1 MLRACVLSFA
11 IFVVPSLGS
20 AQDVTVSRGVVLPGY
35 EVVVAPREGAPRT
48 LCEPSCELSLPRGEV
63 RLGWRRGDAIEW
75 QRDVHLTNDL
85 RVDLRL
91 EDRSLLRGTGH
102 ALLIAAG
109 VLLGAV
115 AIVGIA
121 TEPQPPDYGW
131 FGDRHGLVFAGI
143 AGGVVIALGVPG
155 IALSLVFERDEPALE
170 LVPVD

>member
-1 MLRACVLSFA
+1 MLRACLLSFA
-11 IFVVPSLGS
+11 IFVAPSIAA
-20 AQDVTVSRGVVLPGY
+20 AQDVTVSRGLVLPGY
-35 EVVVAPREGAPRT
+35 EVVVAPRDGAPRT
-48 LCEPSCELSLPRGEV
+48 LCEPSCELALPRGEV
-63 RLGWRRGDAIEW
+63 RLGWRRDDVIEW
-75 QRDVHLTNDL
+75 QREVLLAHDL

-109 VLLGAV
+109 VLLGAA

-143 AGGVVIALGVPG
+143 AGGVVLALGVPG
-155 IALSLVFERDEPALE
+155 VALSLVFEQDAPGLD